1 VAGVIRINIYPL
13 GFTHVALGQPRSE
26 AAAERLWRLFR
37 ALRPEIEALE
47 KAARREGPRV
57 GLAGAGGAP

>member
-1 VAGVIRINIYPL
+1 VAGSIRIEITAG
-13 GFTHVALGQPRSE
+13 GFTHVALGQPRGE
-26 AAAERLWRLFR
+26 DAAERLWRLFR

-57 GLAGAGGAP
+57 APAGAGGAP